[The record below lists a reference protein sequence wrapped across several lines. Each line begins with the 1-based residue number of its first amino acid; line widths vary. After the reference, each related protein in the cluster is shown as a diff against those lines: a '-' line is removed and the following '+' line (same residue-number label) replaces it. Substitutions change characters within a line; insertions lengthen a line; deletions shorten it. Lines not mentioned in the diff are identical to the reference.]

1 MNWNCTRNNDG
12 TCYPCDSEIDD
23 PASVG
28 GVGGGLGETPMG
40 VEDGY
45 TPEEWRP
52 ERPRAI
58 GFDGS
63 DDFDTAPFMENYEE
77 YVTWS
82 NAGGDPQVVV
92 GGETFDMQPTLT
104 WNRADFFGKQDGGF
118 GASQKES
125 AECNCCRVTN
135 NPRCCH
141 DCRSR
146 DYGGRGLPQG
156 MGVEYR
162 EI

>member
-1 MNWNCTRNNDG
+1 MACRCRTTKKMFDAQTNKIIKYIKKFNKQYRN
-12 TCYPCDSEIDD
+12 
-23 PASVG
+23 
-28 GVGGGLGETPMG
+28 
-40 VEDGY
+40 
-45 TPEEWRP
+45 
-52 ERPRAI
+52 
-58 GFDGS
+58 FDGS
-63 DDFDTAPFMENYEE
+63 DEFGGSPFMENYEE
-77 YVTWS
+77 YETWS
-82 NAGGDPQVVV
+82 NAGGDPSVVV

-135 NPRCCH
+135 DPRCCH

-146 DYGGRGLPQG
+146 DYGRGIPQG

-162 EI
+162 QI